1 MRNPERIRPF
11 LDKVAEAWEKY
22 PDLRFGQLVMD
33 IVPDT
38 DRLWN
43 CEEEEFLNRLDNFVT
58 NIEKKHGGNMIW
70 VPRKD
75 AEDDYSQQN

>member
-11 LDKVAEAWEKY
+11 LDKIAEAWEKY

-33 IVPDT
+33 IVPDS

-43 CEEEEFLNRLDNFVT
+43 CEEDEFLNRLESFVS
-58 NIEKKHGGNMIW
+58 NIEEQHNGNLLW

-75 AEDDYSQQN
+75 VDNDF